1 MFELIQHAPPDAIL
15 GLNEI
20 FQRDARSEKVNL
32 TVGVYKDESGITP
45 ILNCVKDAER
55 RLLESESAKPYLG
68 IAGFPS
74 YNLAV
79 RQLLLGEASGAI
91 ADGRAITV
99 QTPGGTGAC
108 RVAADFLRRS
118 LPNAQIWCSRPT
130 WANHHN
136 IFKAAG
142 FETKDYAY
150 LDDDGTGLDRPAFLD
165 SLSKIPA
172 GEIVCLHG
180 CCHNPTGVD
189 PDASDW
195 DEVVSL
201 AKEHGWLPLID
212 LAYQGFG
219 SGLDQD
225 ASAVRGFVDAG
236 LEVVIAHSYSK
247 NFGLYAERVGALTL
261 VAQDTDAAAAVESQV
276 KSVVRANYSNPP
288 KHGAAIVATIL
299 SDDDLTAIWK
309 VELVE
314 MCERIHDL
322 RRQLVAGLADRK
334 IDRDMSFI
342 TQQKGMFSYS
352 GLTPDQV
359 DQLKNQ
365 HGIYMLRSGRMNVA
379 GLNSKNLEVVC
390 DAMASV
396 MSS

>member
-1 MFELIQHAPPDAIL
+1 
-15 GLNEI
+15 
-20 FQRDARSEKVNL
+20 
-32 TVGVYKDESGITP
+32 
-45 ILNCVKDAER
+45 
-55 RLLESESAKPYLG
+55 
-68 IAGFPS
+68 
-74 YNLAV
+74 
-79 RQLLLGEASGAI
+79 
-91 ADGRAITV
+91 
-99 QTPGGTGAC
+99 
-108 RVAADFLRRS
+108 
-118 LPNAQIWCSRPT
+118 
-130 WANHHN
+130 
-136 IFKAAG
+136 
-142 FETKDYAY
+142 
-150 LDDDGTGLDRPAFLD
+150 
-165 SLSKIPA
+165 
-172 GEIVCLHG
+172 
-180 CCHNPTGVD
+180 VD

-396 MSS
+396 MNS

>member
-1 MFELIQHAPPDAIL
+1 
-15 GLNEI
+15 
-20 FQRDARSEKVNL
+20 
-32 TVGVYKDESGITP
+32 
-45 ILNCVKDAER
+45 
-55 RLLESESAKPYLG
+55 
-68 IAGFPS
+68 
-74 YNLAV
+74 
-79 RQLLLGEASGAI
+79 
-91 ADGRAITV
+91 
-99 QTPGGTGAC
+99 
-108 RVAADFLRRS
+108 
-118 LPNAQIWCSRPT
+118 
-130 WANHHN
+130 
-136 IFKAAG
+136 
-142 FETKDYAY
+142 
-150 LDDDGTGLDRPAFLD
+150 
-165 SLSKIPA
+165 
-172 GEIVCLHG
+172 
-180 CCHNPTGVD
+180 
-189 PDASDW
+189 
-195 DEVVSL
+195 
-201 AKEHGWLPLID
+201 
-212 LAYQGFG
+212 
-219 SGLDQD
+219 
-225 ASAVRGFVDAG
+225 
-236 LEVVIAHSYSK
+236 
-247 NFGLYAERVGALTL
+247 
-261 VAQDTDAAAAVESQV
+261 V